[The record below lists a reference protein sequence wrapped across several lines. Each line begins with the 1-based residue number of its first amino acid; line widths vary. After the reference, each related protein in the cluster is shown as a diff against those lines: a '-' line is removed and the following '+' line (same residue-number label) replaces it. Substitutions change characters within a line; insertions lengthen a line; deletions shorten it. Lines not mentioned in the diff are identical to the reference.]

1 MQYQQN
7 FLPGSGSTGA
17 GSGRMKPK
25 MNIISP
31 TPRTGIPKPE
41 TPMGTKMSVTIRKAP
56 KIASIPPE
64 ATRPRYIWLGHE
76 VDSA

>member
-17 GSGRMKPK
+17 GSGRMKPM
-25 MNIISP
+25 MNII
-31 TPRTGIPKPE
+31 TPRLRTGIPKPE
-41 TPMGTKMSVTIRKAP
+41 TPMGMNMSVTTRNAP

-64 ATRPRYIWLGHE
+64 ATRPRYM
-76 VDSA
+76 